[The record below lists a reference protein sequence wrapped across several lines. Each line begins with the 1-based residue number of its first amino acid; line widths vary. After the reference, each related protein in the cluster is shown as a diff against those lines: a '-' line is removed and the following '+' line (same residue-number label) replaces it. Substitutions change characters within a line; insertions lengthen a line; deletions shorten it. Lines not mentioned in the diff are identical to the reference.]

1 MKKMDK
7 NEKKGWIILLVIVA
21 IVASLSII
29 PWVPLFIEKA
39 NYKKAYKS
47 QLDKAIPKIYN
58 DKLWKSYKLS
68 DLSYSLRYGE
78 GSCKG
83 TLFVTID
90 CKGPDPLVDP
100 TGDST
105 PNTNLYRMLNGYI
118 PNVLSNYVPQK
129 LFFNISRAIKL
140 NGYTIYSDYDMSH
153 TTVTDSSSNVECK
166 SCHRSFQKGSEN
178 AKSINR
184 TNMCTDCYNSFK
196 ALDHWKKEQPVK

>member
-1 MKKMDK
+1 MKKIDK

-21 IVASLSII
+21 IFVSMFIYASD
-29 PWVPLFIEKA
+29 PLFIEKA
-39 NYKKAYKS
+39 NYKKAFKA

-78 GSCKG
+78 G

-118 PNVLSNYVPQK
+118 PNDLSNYVPQK

-140 NGYTIYSDYDMSH
+140 NGYTIYSEYDMFH
-153 TTVTDSSSNVECK
+153 PTVTADSSSNVECK

>member
-39 NYKKAYKS
+39 NYKKAFKAE
-47 QLDKAIPKIYN
+47 LDKAIPKIYN

-68 DLSYSLRYGE
+68 DLSYSLDYGT
-78 GSCKG
+78 G

-100 TGDST
+100 TGDPS
-105 PNTNLYRMLNGYI
+105 PNFNLSMMLRDYI
-118 PNVLSNYVPQK
+118 PNFLDDYPPQK
-129 LFFNISRAIKL
+129 LTFIISRKIKL
-140 NGYTIYSDYDMSH
+140 NGYTIYSDDDMFH
-153 TTVTDSSSNVECK
+153 PTVTTDSSSNVECK

-184 TNMCTDCYNSFK
+184 KNMCTDCYNSFK

>member
-39 NYKKAYKS
+39 NYKKAYKAE
-47 QLDKAIPKIYN
+47 LDKAIPKIYN

-68 DLSYSLRYGE
+68 DLSYSLDYG
-78 GSCKG
+78 KG

-90 CKGPDPLVDP
+90 CEGPDPLVDP
-100 TGDST
+100 TGDPS
-105 PNTNLYRMLNGYI
+105 PNFNLSMMLRDYI
-118 PNVLSNYVPQK
+118 PNFLSNYPPEK
-129 LFFNISRAIKL
+129 LTFIISRDIKL
-140 NGYTIYSDYDMSH
+140 NGYTIYSDYDMFH
-153 TTVTDSSSNVECK
+153 PTVTADSSSNVECK

>member
-39 NYKKAYKS
+39 NYKKAYKAE
-47 QLDKAIPKIYN
+47 LDKAIPKIYN

-68 DLSYSLRYGE
+68 DLSYSLDYG
-78 GSCKG
+78 KG

-100 TGDST
+100 TGDPS
-105 PNTNLYRMLNGYI
+105 PNFNLSMMLRDYI
-118 PNVLSNYVPQK
+118 PNFLSNYPPEK
-129 LFFNISRAIKL
+129 LTFIISRDIKL
-140 NGYTIYSDYDMSH
+140 NGYTIYSDYDMFH
-153 TTVTDSSSNVECK
+153 PTVTADSSSNVECK
-166 SCHRSFQKGSEN
+166 SCHKSFQKGSEN

>member
-39 NYKKAYKS
+39 NYKKAYKAE
-47 QLDKAIPKIYN
+47 LAKAIPKIYN

-68 DLSYSLRYGE
+68 DLSYSLDYG
-78 GSCKG
+78 KG

-100 TGDST
+100 TGDPS
-105 PNTNLYRMLNGYI
+105 PNFNLSMMLRDYI
-118 PNVLSNYVPQK
+118 PNFLSNYPPEK
-129 LFFNISRAIKL
+129 LTFIISRDIKL
-140 NGYTIYSDYDMSH
+140 NGYTIYSDYDMFH
-153 TTVTDSSSNVECK
+153 PTVTADSSSNVECK

>member
-21 IVASLSII
+21 IVASLSTI

-39 NYKKAYKS
+39 NYKKAYKAE
-47 QLDKAIPKIYN
+47 LDKAIPKIYN

-68 DLSYSLRYGE
+68 DLSYSLDYG
-78 GSCKG
+78 KG

-100 TGDST
+100 TGDPS
-105 PNTNLYRMLNGYI
+105 PNFNLSMMLRDYI
-118 PNVLSNYVPQK
+118 PNFLSNYPPEK
-129 LFFNISRAIKL
+129 LTFIISRDIKL
-140 NGYTIYSDYDMSH
+140 NGYTIYSDYDMFH
-153 TTVTDSSSNVECK
+153 PTVTADSSSNVECK

>member
-29 PWVPLFIEKA
+29 PWIPLFIEKA
-39 NYKKAYKS
+39 KYKKAYKS

-68 DLSYSLRYGE
+68 DLSYSLDYG
-78 GSCKG
+78 KG
-83 TLFVTID
+83 LYRCTLYVTID

-100 TGDST
+100 TGDLS
-105 PNTNLYRMLNGYI
+105 PNFNLCKML
-118 PNVLSNYVPQK
+118 QK
-129 LFFNISRAIKL
+129 YMPEGASYCSPEGWILKVSEDIKL
-140 NGYTIYSDYDMSH
+140 NGYTINPDYGTFD

>member
-1 MKKMDK
+1 MDK

-39 NYKKAYKS
+39 KYKKAYKAE
-47 QLDKAIPKIYN
+47 LDKAIPKIYN

-78 GSCKG
+78 GSNKG
-83 TLFVTID
+83 ALFVTID

-100 TGDST
+100 TGDPS
-105 PNTNLYRMLNGYI
+105 PNFNLSMMLRKYI
-118 PNVLSNYVPQK
+118 PLDLSNYVPQK
-129 LFFNISRAIKL
+129 LFFYISRDIKL
-140 NGYTIYSDYDMSH
+140 NGYTIYSDYDMFH
-153 TTVTDSSSNVECK
+153 PTVTADSSSNVECK

-196 ALDHWKKEQPVK
+196 ALDHLKKEQPVK